1 MASIG
6 ILSLPKFLHDIRLQP
21 FASVRLNEFGQ
32 TIDRRCEKMASNSG
46 RRFAVSRSLSHAITL
61 GDKRSSNHASDE
73 QEIFPESNA
82 PGTVRV
88 RESRRSRF

>member
-1 MASIG
+1 
-6 ILSLPKFLHDIRLQP
+6 
-21 FASVRLNEFGQ
+21 
-32 TIDRRCEKMASNSG
+32 MASNSG

-73 QEIFPESNA
+73 QEFFPESNA